1 MKKMILCLM
10 ALVAC
15 STISAQRLVAFKG
28 YGTNWDKAML
38 SSKNKPNGFMYRL
51 REDVQCKDLPKVSAV
66 EDKELFIAE
75 PIDMGWLAFYRLPMA
90 ADEYD
95 FVVVLYNHDKQPV
108 ETVNL
113 GYVTDN
119 HYCEVQDVRWDSD
132 NQCILFNMACPS
144 YAEQIDG
151 KGSKLYSYS
160 IKDKRIV
167 WETDYLVSNDISSSC
182 LTRKPASSTARFQ
195 WCTKWSIW
203 SSRRKATL
211 RSFSWWIITIA
222 CTNTTLLIHLHQRG
236 RSKRVTELTHHQK
249 AAAIW
254 EIFFKLWCQRSNNKN
269 NHQFVNALSSFY
281 RYCMEKHEMIHI
293 GQCFYMIIF

>member
-1 MKKMILCLM
+1 MKKMIFCLM

-28 YGTNWDKAML
+28 YGTNWDKSML

-75 PIDMGWLAFYRLPMA
+75 PIDMGWLAFYRLPTS

-167 WETDYLVSNDISSSC
+167 WETDYLVSNDIFILDDKYVFCSYGFTSEKKF
-182 LTRKPASSTARFQ
+182 LFMLDKKTGKQ
-195 WCTKWSIW
+195 Y
-203 SSRRKATL
+203 
-211 RSFSWWIITIA
+211 
-222 CTNTTLLIHLHQRG
+222 
-236 RSKRVTELTHHQK
+236 SKIPMVYKVEYMELQK
-249 AAAIW
+249 KGNVS
-254 EIFFKLWCQRSNNKN
+254 EEE
-269 NHQFVNALSSFY
+269 VNV
-281 RYCMEKHEMIHI
+281 
-293 GQCFYMIIF
+293 

>member
-10 ALVAC
+10 ALVAF
-15 STISAQRLVAFKG
+15 STMNAQRLVAFKG
-28 YGTNWDKAML
+28 YGTNWDKSML

-119 HYCEVQDVRWDSD
+119 HYCEVQDVR
-132 NQCILFNMACPS
+132 
-144 YAEQIDG
+144 
-151 KGSKLYSYS
+151 
-160 IKDKRIV
+160 
-167 WETDYLVSNDISSSC
+167 
-182 LTRKPASSTARFQ
+182 
-195 WCTKWSIW
+195 
-203 SSRRKATL
+203 
-211 RSFSWWIITIA
+211 
-222 CTNTTLLIHLHQRG
+222 
-236 RSKRVTELTHHQK
+236 
-249 AAAIW
+249 
-254 EIFFKLWCQRSNNKN
+254 
-269 NHQFVNALSSFY
+269 
-281 RYCMEKHEMIHI
+281 
-293 GQCFYMIIF
+293 